1 MIVMIIVTLRSNEV
15 ICLID
20 TEKHGYYDNCDLL
33 PK

>member
-1 MIVMIIVTLRSNEV
+1 MIIMIIVTLRSNQV

-20 TEKHGYYDNCDLL
+20 TEKHDYYDNCDPL